1 MAEELRMLNRLNL
14 ETRVHHG
21 EADADVDEYLF
32 RPQVTPA
39 DYRMFLQR
47 VYGFVAPLEA
57 ALLSAPGLY
66 EVIDVRAR
74 AKAPL
79 IAADLLA
86 LGMTLDEIQ
95 RLPQCMSMPAF
106 RGPASAL
113 GWMYVVERP
122 LLSAAVI
129 RGHLAT
135 YLPTEMACASSYFL
149 CYQGLVGTMWRE
161 LGVAMDT
168 VAYSPAIEDRIIAG
182 ASEAFRLIARWRKQ
196 DSSSQASAGI
206 IRIAG

>member
-1 MAEELRMLNRLNL
+1 MPEDLRMLNRLNL
-14 ETRVHHG
+14 ETRLHHG
-21 EADADVDEYLF
+21 EADADVDEYVF
-32 RPQVTPA
+32 RPRVTA
-39 DYRMFLQR
+39 GDYRTFLQR

-57 ALLSAPGLY
+57 ALLSAPGLHD
-66 EVIDVRAR
+66 VVDVRAR

-95 RLPQCMSMPAF
+95 QLPQCTSIPAF

-135 YLPTEMACASSYFL
+135 YLQTEMACASSYFL
-149 CYQGLVGTMWRE
+149 CYQGQVGTMWRE

-182 ASEAFRLIARWRKQ
+182 ACDGFRMVARWRKQ
-196 DSSSQASAGI
+196 DSSNAALS
-206 IRIAG
+206 RIAG